1 MECAAYG
8 SKRDK
13 LPAPKERAGQ
23 VAAFAT
29 KRSQPP
35 GTWNGSGRL
44 RHSHG
49 SGITVDQQV
58 SNCLISFAPLY
69 FAVDVGPQ
77 YSDQRQR
84 TWQCRPGPCRT

>member
-29 KRSQPP
+29 KRSRPP
-35 GTWNGSGRL
+35 GTWNGLGASG
-44 RHSHG
+44 
-49 SGITVDQQV
+49 TVTGAE
-58 SNCLISFAPLY
+58 S
-69 FAVDVGPQ
+69 
-77 YSDQRQR
+77 R
-84 TWQCRPGPCRT
+84 